1 MHDLT
6 SIDVSIASID
16 KEITI
21 IMDRVAN
28 LRHVRTK
35 LVEDR
40 RTKRSLLSPLRRLPT
55 EILELIIR
63 ASLPDKWL
71 MHGSG
76 RAFLPLAQTCH
87 RLRATTLA
95 MSDLWCNIRFPSK
108 YQPKEIFLA
117 YANCLLARA
126 RERPIDLTMPKL
138 EDSPTHNADA
148 LIDQWLTTHV
158 SRFRSI
164 DWCPSR
170 ALNASGTPSSLLNAP
185 LLESL
190 RIMGDEDFYSR
201 STSGRFPTLEIS
213 FDAPNLR
220 RLSLRWCSHISRV
233 TICWSRLQDLEIGTP
248 ILVEPDMRVLQTCTS
263 LKTLKL
269 ALFCKPPSQT
279 MEAAALQL
287 RFDDLRSLTVADH
300 GHAVCKHLRA
310 PNLVNLA
317 LETGDHAKARPSL
330 HASFVLDML
339 RAPSPPVLESLLINT
354 NDYYNAAASTAP
366 EYAAYLPILA
376 CSPALSRLE
385 LVYSNHYP
393 ACDLKPVLQ
402 GLILQPN
409 TPALLPSLDHL
420 VLRLGEYESF
430 SDREAALLREIIQ
443 SRWEAA
449 RERSVR
455 PITRLTLHGGAL
467 VCGAGVCRCATKGE
481 WQKQLE
487 AWGTVVD
494 RTPCGNLP

>member
-6 SIDVSIASID
+6 SIDVSVASID

-28 LRHVRTK
+28 LRRVRTK

-71 MHGSG
+71 THGSG

-87 RLRATTLA
+87 RLRAITLA
-95 MSDLWCNIRFPSK
+95 MSDLWCNIGFPSK
-108 YQPKEIFLA
+108 YRSKENFLA

-126 RERPIDLTMPKL
+126 RERPIDLTMPRL
-138 EDSPTHNADA
+138 QDSSTQHPDT
-148 LIDQWLTTHV
+148 LIDQWVTTHV

-170 ALNASGTPSSLLNAP
+170 APNASEMRSSLLNAP

-190 RIMGDEDFYSR
+190 RIMGNEDFSSR
-201 STSGRFPTLEIS
+201 STIGRFPTLEIG

-220 RLSLRWCSHISRV
+220 RLSLRLCSHISRV
-233 TICWSRLQDLEIGTP
+233 AICRSRLQDLEIGTP
-248 ILVEPDMRVLQTCTS
+248 ILLEPDMRVLQTCTS

-269 ALFCKPPSQT
+269 ALFCRSASQK

-300 GHAVCKHLRA
+300 GHAVCRYLRA

-317 LETGDHAKARPSL
+317 LETGDHAKARPSV
-330 HASFVLDML
+330 HASFILDML
-339 RAPSPPVLESLLINT
+339 RGPSPPVLKSLVINT
-354 NDYYNAAASTAP
+354 DNYYNAAASKAP
-366 EYAAYLPILA
+366 EYAAYLSIFA
-376 CSPALSRLE
+376 CNPALSHLE
-385 LVYSNHYP
+385 LVYRNHYP
-393 ACDLKPVLQ
+393 ACNLTPVLQ

-409 TPALLPSLDHL
+409 APPLLPSLDHL
-420 VLRLGEYESF
+420 ALRLGECESF
-430 SDREAALLREIIQ
+430 GDHEAALLREIFL

-467 VCGAGVCRCATKGE
+467 ICGAGVCRCATKGE

-487 AWGTVVD
+487 AWGTAVD